1 MMNFR
6 KIAAASKG
14 RLILRYFTENT
25 PEPIHPAPLDEA
37 GRQLEEGG
45 RLTAYYTGR
54 DSRATWRPDMPA
66 ILANAIGI
74 DPRMM
79 PRDAQLSRLFE
90 GRRADNGEAWS
101 QYKRKLSGFD
111 LVFSPHKSLSLATEF
126 AATPAESA
134 AYWNAVDRANDRAMR
149 YAAQEVGWARKGAGG
164 EDGADPGAVG
174 WVTFR
179 HSTARPTL
187 QMQDGPG
194 GQTYI
199 FDAPVAGDPHM
210 HAHNFLMNL
219 VVTAEG
225 RIGSLNTRAFT
236 DVRIKEFGAY
246 FQAVLADE
254 LRRIGVR
261 VGYDEGEQ
269 AVVLLAIPD
278 EISKAFSKRDKQI
291 LHKAKRFAESQ
302 GLEWEGLSADRKLKI
317 VEEASAEGRLG
328 KMKTD
333 EKRMWREQAEAL
345 GWRHATA
352 LEGATYE
359 KLTDEQRFD
368 RAYEFAAR
376 HLAEEFR
383 TAATITHEKLGLYAA
398 RGLIGVGI
406 SGGPDDIRR
415 VVELIEERGIRL
427 RGEHVALVTGM
438 MDGMVRVT
446 NTAQIRIEQ
455 KVTALAR
462 EGARDRSGALSMA
475 AVRDAIDRTGV
486 AFTAE
491 QRAAIHAFGEGGRL
505 TLLTG
510 VAGAGKTTLLQPLV
524 DAWQSDR
531 RFSQGGRQVIGVAMA
546 WRQAD
551 ALKDAGIRRTYAL
564 STLLAMIEAGEFK
577 ADRNTVLVIDEVSQ
591 IGPRP
596 MLKLLELQ
604 ARTRM
609 TLKMLGDREQAQAIE
624 AGDSIALLK
633 RALPPEA
640 LPELL
645 TTLRQDTKRGR
656 EIAGLFREGN
666 AGDALMMKRA
676 DGHAMLAGGDR
687 EQVVA
692 QIADLY
698 IARRD
703 ILIGSG
709 SKRGI
714 TVSAPTND
722 DAAEISQAIRARLK
736 ARGEIS
742 GPEKVHAT
750 VDQRGAEYDLALAE
764 GDRVRLFRRTW
775 GMIDGREQQVGNNGD
790 VVTVLSQSG
799 AGMHIRTKDGQI
811 ATVEWRRLADTE
823 TGRLL
828 LGLGHVLT
836 IDAAQGLTSDEH
848 INALPRGTSG
858 VTAFTSYVAESRARG
873 TTWTVISEG
882 ALFEAERH
890 RQALGDVT
898 PITTEDLWKRAA
910 EDMSEKPYKSLG
922 IDLLASTLRDREA
935 AVDTFIACCQ
945 QLERARLHDPEA
957 GPKAFARLR
966 AAAVNE
972 SLRRHLPSLDHA
984 IAENEAL
991 IRDIELARETTR
1003 HLRAMRAEAAAAAL
1017 RIEAVSGEAP
1027 ETAPRSSGPSP

>member
-14 RLILRYFTENT
+14 QLLLRYFTEDR
-25 PEPIHPAPLDEA
+25 PEPIHPAPVDEA

-54 DSRATWRPDMPA
+54 DSRATWRPDMPT
-66 ILANAIGI
+66 LVANAIGI
-74 DPRMM
+74 DPRQM
-79 PRDAQLSRLFE
+79 PHDEEMSRLFE
-90 GRRADNGEAWS
+90 GRRADTGAAWS
-101 QYKRKLSGFD
+101 QHKRKLSGFD
-111 LVFSPHKSLSLATEF
+111 LVFSPHKSVTLAAEF

-134 AYWNAVDRANDRAMR
+134 AFCNAVDRANDRAMR
-149 YAAQEVGWARKGAGG
+149 FVAQEVGWARKGAGG

-174 WVTFR
+174 WISFR
-179 HSTARPTL
+179 HNTARPTL
-187 QMQDGPG
+187 LLQDGKE
-194 GQTYI
+194 GQTYL
-199 FDAPVAGDPHM
+199 FDAPVAGDPHL
-210 HAHNFLMNL
+210 HVHNFLMNL

-225 RIGSLNTRAFT
+225 RVGSLDSKALS
-236 DVRIKEFGAY
+236 DVRVKTFGAY
-246 FQAVLADE
+246 FHAVLADE
-254 LRRIGVR
+254 MRRLGVQID
-261 VGYDEGEQ
+261 YDSGEQ
-269 AVVLLAIPD
+269 AIVVSTIP
-278 EISKAFSKRDKQI
+278 EPVNKAFSKGRQQI
-291 LHKAKRFAESQ
+291 LEKAKSFAKAQ
-302 GLEWEGLSADRKLKI
+302 GLDWDAVSADRKMDILRD
-317 VEEASAEGRLG
+317 AGAEGRLG

-333 EKRMWREQAEAL
+333 EKRLWREQADAL
-345 GWRHATA
+345 GWRHTTA

-359 KLTDEQRFD
+359 KLTDAERFD
-368 RAYEFAAR
+368 RAYDFAAR
-376 HLAEEFR
+376 YLAQEFR
-383 TAATITHEKLGLYAA
+383 TAATITHEKLGLYAT

-427 RGEHVALVTGM
+427 RGEHVALVTGI

-455 KVTALAR
+455 KVTDLAR
-462 EGARDRSGALSMA
+462 AGARDRSGALSMV
-475 AVRDAIDRTGV
+475 AVREAIERAGV

-491 QRAAIHAFGEGGRL
+491 QRATIHAMGEGGRL

-524 DAWQSDR
+524 DAWHSDR
-531 RFSQGGRQVIGVAMA
+531 RFSQNGRQVVGVAMA

-551 ALKDAGIRRTYAL
+551 ALKDAGIRQTYAL
-564 STLLAMIEAGEFK
+564 SPLLAMIEKGEFE
-577 ADRNTVLVIDEVSQ
+577 ADHNTVLVIDEVSQ

-604 ARTRM
+604 ARTGM
-609 TLKMLGDREQAQAIE
+609 TVKMLGDREQAQAIE
-624 AGDSIALLK
+624 AGDVIELLK

-645 TTLRQDTKRGR
+645 TTLRQDTRRGR

-666 AGDALMMKRA
+666 AGDALTMKRA

-709 SKRGI
+709 SARGI

-736 ARGEIS
+736 ARGEIAGS
-742 GPEKVHAT
+742 ETVYAA
-750 VDQRGAEYDLALAE
+750 VDQRGEEYDLALAA

-775 GMIDGREQQVGNNGD
+775 GTIDGREQQVGNNGD
-790 VVTVLSQSG
+790 VVTVLMQSSM
-799 AGMHIRTKDGQI
+799 GMRILTKDGQV
-811 ATVEWRRLADTE
+811 ADVQWRRLADTQ

-828 LGLGHVLT
+828 LGLGHALT

-848 INALPRGTSG
+848 INALPRGTAG

-910 EDMSEKPYKSLG
+910 EDMSDKPYKGLG
-922 IDLLASTLRDREA
+922 IDLLASALRDREA
-935 AVDTFIACCQ
+935 AIDTFIACSQ
-945 QLERARLHDPEA
+945 HLESAVLEDPEA

-972 SLRRHLPSLDHA
+972 SLGRHLAGLDQA
-984 IAENEAL
+984 IAENEGI
-991 IRDIELARETTR
+991 IRDTELARETAL
-1003 HLRAMRAEAAAAAL
+1003 HLRALRAEAAAAA
-1017 RIEAVSGEAP
+1017 RKIEAVSETP
-1027 ETAPRSSGPSP
+1027 RTAPRSNGPSP

>member
-1 MMNFR
+1 
-6 KIAAASKG
+6 
-14 RLILRYFTENT
+14 
-25 PEPIHPAPLDEA
+25 
-37 GRQLEEGG
+37 
-45 RLTAYYTGR
+45 
-54 DSRATWRPDMPA
+54 
-66 ILANAIGI
+66 
-74 DPRMM
+74 
-79 PRDAQLSRLFE
+79 
-90 GRRADNGEAWS
+90 
-101 QYKRKLSGFD
+101 
-111 LVFSPHKSLSLATEF
+111 
-126 AATPAESA
+126 
-134 AYWNAVDRANDRAMR
+134 
-149 YAAQEVGWARKGAGG
+149 
-164 EDGADPGAVG
+164 
-174 WVTFR
+174 
-179 HSTARPTL
+179 
-187 QMQDGPG
+187 MQDGPG

-359 KLTDEQRFD
+359 KLTDEQRVD

-383 TAATITHEKLGLYAA
+383 TAATITHEKLGLYAT

-475 AVRDAIDRTGV
+475 AVRDAVDRTGV

-491 QRAAIHAFGEGGRL
+491 QRAAIHALGEGGRM

-531 RFSQGGRQVIGVAMA
+531 RFSQDGRQVVGVAMA

-551 ALKDAGIRRTYAL
+551 ALKDGNY
-564 STLLAMIEAGEFK
+564 S
-577 ADRNTVLVIDEVSQ
+577 
-591 IGPRP
+591 
-596 MLKLLELQ
+596 
-604 ARTRM
+604 
-609 TLKMLGDREQAQAIE
+609 
-624 AGDSIALLK
+624 
-633 RALPPEA
+633 PP
-640 LPELL
+640 
-645 TTLRQDTKRGR
+645 
-656 EIAGLFREGN
+656 
-666 AGDALMMKRA
+666 
-676 DGHAMLAGGDR
+676 
-687 EQVVA
+687 
-692 QIADLY
+692 
-698 IARRD
+698 
-703 ILIGSG
+703 
-709 SKRGI
+709 
-714 TVSAPTND
+714 
-722 DAAEISQAIRARLK
+722 
-736 ARGEIS
+736 
-742 GPEKVHAT
+742 
-750 VDQRGAEYDLALAE
+750 
-764 GDRVRLFRRTW
+764 
-775 GMIDGREQQVGNNGD
+775 
-790 VVTVLSQSG
+790 
-799 AGMHIRTKDGQI
+799 
-811 ATVEWRRLADTE
+811 
-823 TGRLL
+823 
-828 LGLGHVLT
+828 
-836 IDAAQGLTSDEH
+836 
-848 INALPRGTSG
+848 INFS
-858 VTAFTSYVAESRARG
+858 
-873 TTWTVISEG
+873 
-882 ALFEAERH
+882 
-890 RQALGDVT
+890 
-898 PITTEDLWKRAA
+898 
-910 EDMSEKPYKSLG
+910 
-922 IDLLASTLRDREA
+922 
-935 AVDTFIACCQ
+935 
-945 QLERARLHDPEA
+945 
-957 GPKAFARLR
+957 
-966 AAAVNE
+966 
-972 SLRRHLPSLDHA
+972 
-984 IAENEAL
+984 
-991 IRDIELARETTR
+991 
-1003 HLRAMRAEAAAAAL
+1003 
-1017 RIEAVSGEAP
+1017 
-1027 ETAPRSSGPSP
+1027 